1 MATCKTCSFWNEVDS
16 GSWLNGCDRQPATLN
31 ATNRSIVSLARCA
44 EMQENA
50 MNQGAEVTMN
60 R

>member
-1 MATCKTCSFWNEVDS
+1 VDS